1 MKNIIL
7 ASILAILATVSTAKA
22 QDKAQDKAE
31 TFAKDCLPNCDSA
44 AKVVIFNGSSF
55 DGTVYLHD
63 ADVQLSTRQT
73 KAVKAIAA
81 DGQLPVI
88 CLESGIVVVTANN

>member
-22 QDKAQDKAE
+22 E
-31 TFAKDCLPNCDSA
+31 TYAKDCIPNCLSD

-63 ADVQLSTRQT
+63 TEVTLSSFQT

-81 DGQLPVI
+81 EGLVPVL
-88 CLESGIVVVTANN
+88 CMESGIVIVTANN